1 MSPIVT
7 LSQLQSFSFS
17 LFLFQ
22 MLTHTHTYMRRSY
35 VGFGFPDFHFLSLRC
50 DFFTSQSLSRNSSL
64 YCMLH
69 VRLQIRSQ
77 SNEAISNYFCNSNSN
92 STMTQV
98 FHALFN
104 HYKAKSF
111 VTFSLWFHFNNFRHW
126 LQMWRCHFVFLSMP
140 KMNSSK
146 QIRRTCNKKKRR
158 IENSPECIVAIW
170 LYKNIGAVTPIVWH
184 FYLAFYFG
192 SESSKNEINIQSI
205 HKIDC
210 RNDAC
215 TRCGFI
221 NQNIR

>member
-1 MSPIVT
+1 MKCFICHNVAYCHFVSIAIVFIFSIS
-7 LSQLQSFSFS
+7 LSNVNTRTHSC
-17 LFLFQ
+17 
-22 MLTHTHTYMRRSY
+22 THTHVHETFVCWFSW
-35 VGFGFPDFHFLSLRC
+35 FSLSFTPLCLFHFSI
-50 DFFTSQSLSRNSSL
+50 SLSRNSSL

-111 VTFSLWFHFNNFRHW
+111 VTFSLWFHFNSFRHW

-146 QIRRTCNKKKRR
+146 QIRRTCNKKKTTNR
-158 IENSPECIVAIW
+158 
-170 LYKNIGAVTPIVWH
+170 K
-184 FYLAFYFG
+184 F
-192 SESSKNEINIQSI
+192 
-205 HKIDC
+205 
-210 RNDAC
+210 
-215 TRCGFI
+215 TRMHGCYMTV
-221 NQNIR
+221 